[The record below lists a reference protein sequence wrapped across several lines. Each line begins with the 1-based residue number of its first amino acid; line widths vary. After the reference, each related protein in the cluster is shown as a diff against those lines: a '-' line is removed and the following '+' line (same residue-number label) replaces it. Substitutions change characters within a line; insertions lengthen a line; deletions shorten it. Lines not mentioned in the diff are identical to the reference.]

1 MLMRMIILF
10 YSKILNIHLKCY
22 PALYY
27 HESIMLKFKHL
38 VSLNI
43 AIALTISACSANS
56 SSVNDI
62 SDNPNN
68 QATVAQESLSQETS
82 KTLNKDETAKSSPST
97 LALSNDGIIT
107 VNPETGSTKNFTFDS
122 DVEITKTV
130 VTNILGEPK
139 ETVENSE
146 CPAGKLTMT
155 TWPNGFTI
163 NVAENKFVGWGIRP
177 QTEDTKLT
185 TMNNISVGS
194 TVKELKESYDVSF
207 FESSLGI
214 EFNID
219 KMSGIVSKNAPDGV
233 ITNLWA
239 GTNCIFR

>member
-1 MLMRMIILF
+1 
-10 YSKILNIHLKCY
+10 
-22 PALYY
+22 
-27 HESIMLKFKHL
+27 MLKFKHL
-38 VSLNI
+38 VSVNI
-43 AIALTISACSANS
+43 ALVLTISACTDPST
-56 SSVNDI
+56 SVNNTTNN
-62 SDNPNN
+62 SDP
-68 QATVAQESLSQETS
+68 QTTTTQQPPTQETS
-82 KTLNKDETAKSSPST
+82 KNLDKNPTSESPKPS
-97 LALSNDGIIT
+97 LALSTDGITTI
-107 VNPETGSTKNFTFDS
+107 NKQTGSTKNFTFDS

-177 QTEDTKLT
+177 QTDDAKLT
-185 TMNNISVGS
+185 TMSGIGVGS
-194 TVKELKESYDVSF
+194 TVKELKESYDVQF
-207 FESSLGI
+207 FESSLGV
-214 EFNID
+214 EFNSGQ
-219 KMSGIVSKNAPDGV
+219 MSGLVSKNADDGV